1 MPLHHL
7 LRTKVFCLRF
17 LAEDPNSGRREYF
30 ISRDTLLDLTDLTVS
45 SVRASDPRIVS
56 VTGTTLQ
63 GHNPGSA
70 DIQVIII
77 VMIIIVVTVA

>member
-1 MPLHHL
+1 M
-7 LRTKVFCLRF
+7 RF

-77 VMIIIVVTVA
+77 GMIMIVVTVA